1 MGQSSSTLSPEM
13 AAAIK
18 TQVDNII
25 ATNSVVVFSKTTCPY
40 CAKAKARLEQFG
52 VKAHIVELNEVE
64 NGAAIQDYLKEL
76 TGQGT
81 VPNIFIGQKHIGGC
95 SDLFAI
101 KDKDLQ
107 DMLAKL

>member
-25 ATNSVVVFSKTTCPY
+25 ATNGVVVFSKTTCPY
-40 CAKAKARLEQFG
+40 CAKAKAHLQQFG
-52 VKAHIVELNEVE
+52 VNAYVVELNEVE
-64 NGAAIQDYLKEL
+64 NGADIQNYLREL
-76 TGQGT
+76 TGQST

-95 SDLFAI
+95 DKLLSISNADLE
-101 KDKDLQ
+101 K
-107 DMLAKL
+107 MLARL